1 MTLPNFL
8 IIGSQK
14 AGTTSVYNYLKQHPQ
29 VFVSPIKETNYFV
42 HVARNPEILPYVP
55 KASLPVRS
63 LEAYQALFREVSSET
78 AIGEASHLYL
88 TDPCAADH
96 IRRHLPQARLIAV
109 LRDPVERAFSAYW
122 MRVRDGR
129 ETRSFEQ
136 AVEDEQQ
143 GRFEPSLELGGRFY
157 VRTGFYA
164 GHLKPYLRMFDR
176 SRIAIML
183 FDDLEADATG
193 FMREVFGFLGVDDGF
208 APETSVRHN
217 ASGLPRRGLLLPLL
231 HKNVLTRTV
240 RRVLPEALGRR
251 AASAQ
256 DAWRSRQLSKPAM
269 APEMRRALVAEFRD
283 DIRELQDITGRDLS
297 SWLA

>member
-14 AGTTSVYNYLKQHPQ
+14 AGTTSVYSYLKQHPE
-29 VFVSPIKETNYFV
+29 VFVSPIKETNFFV
-42 HVARNPEILPYVP
+42 HLAGNPEILPYVP
-55 KASLPVRS
+55 KASLPVQS
-63 LEAYQALFREVSSET
+63 LEAYHALFREAASAT

-88 TDPCAADH
+88 TDPWAADH
-96 IRRHLPQARLIAV
+96 IRRHLPEARLIAV

-136 AVEDEQQ
+136 AVEDERQ

-157 VRTGFYA
+157 VGTGFYA
-164 GHLKPYLRMFDR
+164 RHLRPYLRMFDR

-193 FMREVFGFLGVDDGF
+193 FMREVFGFLDVDDGF

-217 ASGLPRRGLLLPLL
+217 ASGLPRRGLLQPLL

-269 APEMRRALVAEFRD
+269 APEVRQGLVAGFRD
-283 DIRELQDITGRDLS
+283 DILELQEIAGRDLS
-297 SWLA
+297 RWLA